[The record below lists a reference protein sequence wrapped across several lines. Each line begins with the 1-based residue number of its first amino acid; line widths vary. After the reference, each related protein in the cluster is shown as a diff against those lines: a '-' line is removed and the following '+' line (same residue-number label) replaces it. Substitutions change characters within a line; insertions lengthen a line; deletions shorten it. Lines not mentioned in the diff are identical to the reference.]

1 MGQKWVFSG
10 QSTPLEVKKNFF
22 FGTLRFVLIIY
33 VYIPSFKF
41 FRLMVRQGTKNIQIH
56 TRSAYGPPLAD
67 NLLRNQRFLRLLAS
81 LALRGKVGR
90 FGASRASVKT
100 EESLVPT

>member
-22 FGTLRFVLIIY
+22 FVTHLEILGRY
-33 VYIPSFKF
+33 NYIPSFKF
-41 FRLMVRQGTKNIQIH
+41 FRLMVRFPVKKVLIP

-67 NLLRNQRFLRLLAS
+67 NLLRNQRFLRLPKHEN
-81 LALRGKVGR
+81 GQTG
-90 FGASRASVKT
+90 
-100 EESLVPT
+100 P